1 MIVNFYASLR
11 QVVGAKSLDFSL
23 NEGATVWQLVEE
35 MIRVYPA
42 LKRELLNEQGELY
55 RHVHIIVN
63 GMDASL
69 LENGMESV
77 LSLDDT
83 ISVFPAVGGG

>member
-1 MIVNFYASLR
+1 MRVNFYASFR
-11 QVVGAKSLDFSL
+11 QVVGAKSVDFSL

-35 MIRVYPA
+35 MIRSFPA
-42 LKRELLNEQGELY
+42 LKRKLLNEQEELY

-63 GMDASL
+63 GMDASF
-69 LENGMESV
+69 LENGMDSM

-83 ISVFPAVGGG
+83 IGVFPAIGGS

>member
-1 MIVNFYASLR
+1 MVVNFYASLR
-11 QVVGAKSLDFSL
+11 QVVGAKSVDFSL

-35 MIRVYPA
+35 MIRSFPA
-42 LKRELLNEQGELY
+42 LKRKLLNEQEELY

-63 GMDASL
+63 GMDS
-69 LENGMESV
+69 M

-83 ISVFPAVGGG
+83 IGVFPAIGGG